1 MSQSSGSH
9 SHQGHHITPIW
20 VLART
25 FLFLVILM
33 VLTIAAAELPH
44 QVESLSGLQENSIL
58 MNLIALT
65 IAVVKA
71 VLVIAIFM
79 GVKYSSKLTKL
90 YAIGGFVWLGLMGIT
105 LIDYYSRP
113 WEAVVGWEPAK
124 ATALPRTSH
133 VRE

>member
-9 SHQGHHITPIW
+9 SGHGHHITPIW
-20 VLART
+20 VLLRT
-25 FLFLVILM
+25 FFLLGLLM

-44 QVESLSGLQENSIL
+44 RVPSLAFIQEHSVI
-58 MNLIALT
+58 MNAIALT
-65 IAVVKA
+65 IAVLKA

-79 GVKYSSKLTKL
+79 GVKYSTKLIKL
-90 YAIGGFVWLGLMGIT
+90 YAIGGFVWLTLMGIT

-113 WEAVVGWEPAK
+113 WEAVVGWEPSK

-133 VRE
+133 VQE